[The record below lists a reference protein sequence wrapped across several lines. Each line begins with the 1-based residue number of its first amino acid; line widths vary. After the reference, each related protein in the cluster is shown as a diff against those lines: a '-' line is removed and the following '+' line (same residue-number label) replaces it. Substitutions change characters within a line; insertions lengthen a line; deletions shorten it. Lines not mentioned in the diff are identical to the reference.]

1 MKQEPTPEDPLR
13 RLMSVV
19 APPAHGGNTVDW
31 EGLTA
36 DYPHNFPDDY
46 RAFMRVYGQGMF
58 DNFLCVE
65 PPTQEVYLQD
75 LGATIRGRTADA
87 QYTGEE
93 EEYDEPEQLIG
104 WGLTVDSDL
113 LCWRADSPDPN
124 QWSTVIWRRQWSAPE
139 AWARFDCGMVEL
151 LCRYA
156 ERDLPEHWT
165 FDLPYE
171 GCRFVHDRDRKRLRS
186 LKIDPW
192 AAEPVADI

>member
-1 MKQEPTPEDPLR
+1 MTTELSCASTGKECSITFCVSSPRLKRCICKTLGQQSEAGLQTP
-13 RLMSVV
+13 
-19 APPAHGGNTVDW
+19 N
-31 EGLTA
+31 
-36 DYPHNFPDDY
+36 
-46 RAFMRVYGQGMF
+46 
-58 DNFLCVE
+58 
-65 PPTQEVYLQD
+65 
-75 LGATIRGRTADA
+75 
-87 QYTGEE
+87 YTGEE
-93 EEYDEPEQLIG
+93 EEYNEPEQLIG

-113 LCWRADSPDPN
+113 LCWRAHSPDPN
-124 QWSTVIWRRQWSAPE
+124 QWSTVIWRHQWLAPE